1 MSRTVRL
8 AAGEPGTAGNT
19 SPFRVRYAAAA
30 TARRALPIQSA
41 GRVMSHKLITYFDAS
56 IPSCPGRSGARSVG
70 EGTASVP
77 VPCGR
82 PTWVWPA
89 HLLPIYRHLRRH
101 VLRFTAV
108 YALLFYTKILNL
120 LELLSFYPLFSSKLQ
135 ICSPA
140 RQASGCRSCAASTRR
155 RTTSRRKTRGV
166 LLCYQYTIQHN
177 GNESQIDIILGG
189 VNSVLSRAQEVGTP
203 RCFAGAGRGFSGFCI
218 TNLCAHCSQLA
229 PIYGCLCPF
238 IFT

>member
-56 IPSCPGRSGARSVG
+56 IPSCAGRSGARSVG
-70 EGTASVP
+70 EGAATVP
-77 VPCGR
+77 VACGR
-82 PTWVWPA
+82 PTGVWPA
-89 HLLPIYRHLRRH
+89 HLLPIYRYLHRH

-108 YALLFYTKILNL
+108 YAHLFYTKL
-120 LELLSFYPLFSSKLQ
+120 LISLKLLSFDPLFSSKLQ

-155 RTTSRRKTRGV
+155 QTTSRRKTRGV
-166 LLCYQYTIQHN
+166 LLCYQYATQHHVI
-177 GNESQIDIILGG
+177 ESQMDNIPGV
-189 VNSVLSRAQEVGTP
+189 VNSVLFRAQGIGVL
-203 RCFAGAGRGFSGFCI
+203 RWFACTSRGFFGLFMR
-218 TNLCAHCSQLA
+218 QLFA
-229 PIYGCLCPF
+229 IGSDFRLFMPIYLKRNH
-238 IFT
+238 